1 MVLNKI
7 NWRTYRNLTS
17 ECCICGSPDNVE
29 MHHVYAIR
37 KGKVSGFTQIMKQ
50 LNRKQIP
57 LCKKHHTE
65 VEVGLY
71 DDIAVKELF
80 DIERFLL

>member
-1 MVLNKI
+1 
-7 NWRTYRNLTS
+7 
-17 ECCICGSPDNVE
+17 